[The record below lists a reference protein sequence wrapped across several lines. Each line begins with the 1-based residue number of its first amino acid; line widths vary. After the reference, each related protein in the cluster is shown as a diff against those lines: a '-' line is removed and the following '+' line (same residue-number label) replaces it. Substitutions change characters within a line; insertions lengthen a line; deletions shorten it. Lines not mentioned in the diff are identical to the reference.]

1 MAFDQLSKVIVEDK
15 NTKIKMVKSTTI
27 NPETLPQFLKK
38 KYAYDENVFQ
48 VVNFLDAL
56 ISDTPRKT
64 FPTVFGTSQFF
75 DPVDSRNVFDLGGGA
90 QLWRG
95 IFQSARPGPGYMT
108 INVDVAHT
116 AFYRP
121 HVTVVD
127 LLVENLTL
135 QSAAAL
141 AKLKDDPRR
150 KRDAAKLLSSVGVYT
165 KHTKRRDGSN
175 RPEKSLLNKLV
186 LYCS

>member
-1 MAFDQLSKVIVEDK
+1 MAKTI
-15 NTKIKMVKSTTI
+15 TI
-27 NPETLPQFLKK
+27 NPETLPQFLSKR
-38 KYAYDENVFQ
+38 YAYDENVIQ
-48 VVNFLDAL
+48 VINFLDAL

-75 DPVDSRNVFDLGGGA
+75 DPAESRNVFDIGGGA

-121 HVTVVD
+121 DVTIVD
-127 LLVENLTL
+127 FLVENLCL
-135 QSAAAL
+135 QSPAVL

-150 KRDAAKLLSSVGVYT
+150 KRDATKLLLGVGVYT
-165 KHTKRRDGSN
+165 THTKRCNGSQ
-175 RPEKSLLNKLV
+175 RPEKYKLA
-186 LYCS
+186 LHDDYC